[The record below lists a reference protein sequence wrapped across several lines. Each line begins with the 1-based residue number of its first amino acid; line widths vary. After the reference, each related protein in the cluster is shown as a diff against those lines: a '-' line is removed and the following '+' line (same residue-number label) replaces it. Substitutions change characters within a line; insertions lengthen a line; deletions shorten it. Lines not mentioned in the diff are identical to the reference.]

1 MSSHFITHLLAQRSL
16 AISMQ
21 SDQILARASLLVY
34 PERYVVVQKYKK
46 NVTYKRQERLKTKK
60 ENKNHCI
67 QWCVRLLECGLSS
80 YIDVLFSLYGEGRC
94 GLKRKYHL

>member
-21 SDQILARASLLVY
+21 FDQIIARASLLVY
-34 PERYVVVQKYKK
+34 PERSVVIQKYKK

-60 ENKNHCI
+60 QKKK
-67 QWCVRLLECGLSS
+67 
-80 YIDVLFSLYGEGRC
+80 SLHPVVCEVVGVWLVFIY
-94 GLKRKYHL
+94 